1 MYVLSFTRMIGYR
14 PEYRRRCIIERH
26 PSKAE
31 VTNLELAVAV
41 GENVLGL
48 EVPVEDMC
56 GVDVLHA
63 AEHLV

>member
-1 MYVLSFTRMIGYR
+1 MIGYR
-14 PEYRRRCIIERH
+14 PEYRCIIERH

-31 VTNLELAVAV
+31 VTNLELAVAI

-48 EVPVEDMC
+48 EVPMEDIC